1 MNEFYNKLQKQLER
15 MTEKEKDSWI
25 LSQAKILPDWKQE
38 DFYKSICGT
47 KKIISMPEQDD
58 IKTFCEKVK
67 NGDIFVEYET
77 HYVEFDDY
85 GHFHDDWEHDFY
97 DPEHA
102 MSFISSVISGCHDLC
117 VLEEYEDAFKILDDI
132 IRLEFVIVDHPD
144 TDDTCADE
152 YMDLDMAIHERIL
165 ELNRDDLLKDYIKSC
180 REHSKN
186 QDYVAEKIVD
196 AFEMTL
202 FRNCKTD
209 YCITITEKDPLLT
222 ELKMR
227 LEEEQKRLEKEFCE
241 KSKQDKYYW
250 DEFRDRERIRH
261 ISTLVEYFSICDK
274 WK

>member
-1 MNEFYNKLQKQLER
+1 
-15 MTEKEKDSWI
+15 
-25 LSQAKILPDWKQE
+25 
-38 DFYKSICGT
+38 
-47 KKIISMPEQDD
+47 MPEQDD

-97 DPEHA
+97 DPEYA

-152 YMDLDMAIHERIL
+152 YMDLDMAIHGRIL

-186 QDYVAEKIVD
+186 QDYAAEKIVD

-209 YCITITEKDPLLT
+209 YCITITEKDLLLT

-227 LEEEQKRLEKEFCE
+227 LEEEQKRLEKEFRE
-241 KSKQDKYYW
+241 KSKQDKYY
-250 DEFRDRERIRH
+250 
-261 ISTLVEYFSICDK
+261 
-274 WK
+274 